1 MLGLGELA
9 CAGASDPEAAEPEG
23 EAWAGAVAAGREPPA
38 HAPTKHET
46 QTSKEEIR
54 MINSGSRANH
64 SPANWRLDYSLILG
78 S

>member
-1 MLGLGELA
+1 MVGLADSA
-9 CAGASDPEAAEPEG
+9 CAGASVPEAAEPEG

-54 MINSGSRANH
+54 MIKFRFEGEPLAQQL
-64 SPANWRLDYSLILG
+64 ATIV
-78 S
+78 